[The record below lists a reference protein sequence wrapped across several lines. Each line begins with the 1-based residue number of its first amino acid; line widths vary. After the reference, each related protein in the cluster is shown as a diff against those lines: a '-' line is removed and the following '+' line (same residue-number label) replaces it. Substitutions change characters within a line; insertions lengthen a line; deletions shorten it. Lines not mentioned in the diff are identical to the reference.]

1 MKSFLVIY
9 LLPCKDIVDAV
20 DNPAMAWV
28 DEIREKIKLR
38 TEAFRLLWITV
49 LTVGGGSVG
58 LLLGETTFKRL
69 LFGLAGVGLTAVSG
83 ETLRRVYHSIQR
95 EIENL
100 TEAESD

>member
-9 LLPCKDIVDAV
+9 LLPCKDLVDAV
-20 DNPAMAWV
+20 ANPTMARV

-58 LLLGETTFKRL
+58 LFLGETTFKRL
-69 LFGLAGVGLTAVSG
+69 LFGLAGVGLTAVCG
-83 ETLRRVYHSIQR
+83 EALRRVYQLIQR
-95 EIENL
+95 EIESL
-100 TEAESD
+100 TEAGSD